1 MTVCAEIEA
10 AVCAALRARLGASA
24 SVAGLREAAAVGEVK
39 ETAGG
44 LPEVGVSVAPGR
56 AEAYGSPVVEFAVS
70 ARVSLMLEDDASQA
84 LFDAACE
91 PVEAL
96 VLEWNRDREWRTMA
110 AALTTARFRA
120 DGFRADGGADS
131 ADFASDS
138 PRLSTTY
145 NFALTGVLTL
155 EN

>member
-10 AVCAALRARLGASA
+10 AVCAALRERLGPSA
-24 SVAGLREAAAVGEVK
+24 SVVGLREASAAGTVK
-39 ETAGG
+39 ETVGG
-44 LPEVGVSVAPGR
+44 LPEVGVSVSPGR
-56 AEAYGSPVVEFAVS
+56 AEAYGSPVAEFSVS
-70 ARVSLMLEDDASQA
+70 VRVSLMLEDDATQA

-96 VLEWNRDREWRTMA
+96 VLDWNRDERWRTMA
-110 AALTTARFRA
+110 AALTTRRFRA
-120 DGFRADGGADS
+120 DAFRADGGADS
-131 ADFASDS
+131 ADFGTDS

-145 NFALTGVLTL
+145 NFALTGIVGL

>member
-24 SVAGLREAAAVGEVK
+24 SVAGLREAAAAGELK

-56 AEAYGSPVVEFAVS
+56 AGGYGSPVLEFSVS
-70 ARVSLMLEDDASQA
+70 VRVSLMLEDDATQTA
-84 LFDAACE
+84 FDEVCAA
-91 PVEAL
+91 VESL
-96 VLEWNRDREWRTMA
+96 VLEWNLDREWRTMA

-131 ADFASDS
+131 SDFASDS

-145 NFALTGVLTL
+145 VFALTGVLTL